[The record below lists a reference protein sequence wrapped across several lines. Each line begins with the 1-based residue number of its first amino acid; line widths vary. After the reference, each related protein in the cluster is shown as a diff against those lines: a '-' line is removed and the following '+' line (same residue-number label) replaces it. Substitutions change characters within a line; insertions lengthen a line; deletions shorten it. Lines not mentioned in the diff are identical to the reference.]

1 MVQVIRK
8 TKVVI
13 RKDKSC
19 QLKKRS
25 DVLASHSARA
35 HAHIRIPRSVNG
47 HTIKSFVENGRIL
60 GSVLAPR
67 WEVYPYF
74 EKGESTFLAE
84 YPESVRKVKIARTK
98 TKVVDCLTSPLI

>member
-25 DVLASHSARA
+25 DVLASNSAKVHVR
-35 HAHIRIPRSVNG
+35 IRMLPSASTLMLTR
-47 HTIKSFVENGRIL
+47 FVLSGRI
-60 GSVLAPR
+60 SDIVLAPR
-67 WEVYPYF
+67 WEVYPYS
-74 EKGESTFLAE
+74 ERRESTFLPE
-84 YPESVRKVKIARTK
+84 YPESVRKVSIARTRI
-98 TKVVDCLTSPLI
+98 KVANCLTNLLI